1 MKRYLIKR
9 VLMIIPML
17 LVITFMSYLIMD
29 LAPGDPTLAFVDLE
43 RQRVTKEFVAEMREK
58 LGLNQPFYIRY
69 FKWLAMAVQGNLG
82 YSMVSHRAVTWEISQ
97 RVNVTLII
105 CVVAL
110 VLQAFIGIAIGIV
123 AALHHGTWLD
133 TLLNLISYLSMSIPY
148 AWVCLLLISL
158 FTLKLGWLPS
168 TGLHDLM
175 LINPTKWE
183 YFVDT
188 LKHMILP
195 VFCMI
200 IPNIGSWARFQRG
213 AFLDAMSQDYVR
225 TARSKGLTEKKITWK
240 HILKNASLPT
250 ITSIAGSLPSVVTG
264 SVMIESV
271 FGIPGLGGALT
282 SAASNRDYPMAM
294 ASLLITGLLTL
305 AGVLVSDIMYALV
318 DPRIRYQ

>member
-17 LVITFMSYLIMD
+17 IVITFISYLIMD
-29 LAPGDPTLAFVDLE
+29 LAPGDPSLAFVDFE

-69 FKWLAMAVQGNLG
+69 FKWLSLALQGNLG
-82 YSMVSHRAVTWEISQ
+82 YSLVSQRAITWEISQ
-97 RVNVTLII
+97 RVNVTLLI
-105 CVVAL
+105 CLVAL
-110 VLQAFIGIAIGIV
+110 VLEAFIGIAIGIV

-133 TLLNLISYLSMSIPY
+133 TLLNLFAYISMSIPY
-148 AWVCLLLISL
+148 AWICLMLISL

-175 LINPTKWE
+175 LFNPTKWE
-183 YFVDT
+183 YFVDL

-195 VFCMI
+195 ILCMI

-213 AFLDAMSQDYVR
+213 AFLDAMNQDYVR
-225 TARSKGLTEKKITWK
+225 TARAKGLSEKTITWK

-250 ITSIAGSLPSVVTG
+250 ITSIAGSFPTVITG

-271 FGIPGLGGALT
+271 FGIPGLGGALSSAT
-282 SAASNRDYPMAM
+282 SSRDYPMAM

-305 AGVLVSDIMYALV
+305 AGILISDIMYALV

>member
-17 LVITFMSYLIMD
+17 IVITFISYLIMD
-29 LAPGDPTLAFVDLE
+29 LAPGDPSLAFVDFE

-69 FKWLAMAVQGNLG
+69 FKWLSLALQGNLG
-82 YSMVSHRAVTWEISQ
+82 YSLVSQRAITWEISQ
-97 RVNVTLII
+97 RVNVTLLI
-105 CVVAL
+105 CLVAL
-110 VLQAFIGIAIGIV
+110 VLEAFIGIAIGIV

-133 TLLNLISYLSMSIPY
+133 TLLNLFAYISMSIPY
-148 AWVCLLLISL
+148 AWICLMLISL

-175 LINPTKWE
+175 LFNPTKWE
-183 YFVDT
+183 YFVDL

-195 VFCMI
+195 ILCMI

-213 AFLDAMSQDYVR
+213 AFLDAMNQDYVR
-225 TARSKGLTEKKITWK
+225 TARAKGLSEKTITWK

-250 ITSIAGSLPSVVTG
+250 ITSIASSFPTVITG

-271 FGIPGLGGALT
+271 FGIPGLGGALSSAT
-282 SAASNRDYPMAM
+282 SSRDYPMAM

-305 AGVLVSDIMYALV
+305 AGILISDIMYALV

>member
-17 LVITFMSYLIMD
+17 IVITFISYLIMD
-29 LAPGDPTLAFVDLE
+29 LAPGDPSLAFVDFE

-69 FKWLAMAVQGNLG
+69 FKWLSLALQGNLG
-82 YSMVSHRAVTWEISQ
+82 YSLVSQRAITWEISQ
-97 RVNVTLII
+97 RVNVTLLI
-105 CVVAL
+105 CLVAL
-110 VLQAFIGIAIGIV
+110 VLEAFIGIAIGIA

-133 TLLNLISYLSMSIPY
+133 TLLNLFAYISMSIPY
-148 AWVCLLLISL
+148 AWICLMLISF

-175 LINPTKWE
+175 LFNPTKWE
-183 YFVDT
+183 YFVDL

-195 VFCMI
+195 ILCMI

-213 AFLDAMSQDYVR
+213 AFLDAMNQDYVR
-225 TARSKGLTEKKITWK
+225 TARAKGLSEKTITWK

-250 ITSIAGSLPSVVTG
+250 ITSIAGSFPTVITG

-271 FGIPGLGGALT
+271 FGIPGLGGALSSAT
-282 SAASNRDYPMAM
+282 SSRDYPMAM

-305 AGVLVSDIMYALV
+305 AGILISDIMYALV